1 MNTND
6 RYNIGYNNEISN
18 KSFVRKLTEMEA
30 CGGAVDWVREHG
42 GTSSECW
49 RDCER
54 GDWMAWLAA
63 KTPSI
68 TRRQLVGALADC
80 AELSLQYFEAEYPD
94 DKRVRE
100 CIDTCRRYAQG
111 KATEEELELSAYSAA
126 ASATYAASYAAASYA
141 ASAAA
146 ASYTAYASAY
156 ATYAASAAAAS
167 YAASAAASA
176 AAASYAA
183 SAAAYANA
191 DRGKTLKKCA
201 DIMRK
206 HFPNLL
212 DKE

>member
-6 RYNIGYNNEISN
+6 HYNIGYNNEINN
-18 KSFVRKLTEMEA
+18 KSFVRKLTEMRA
-30 CGGAVDWVREHG
+30 CEEAVDWVREHG

-80 AELSLQYFEAEYPD
+80 AALSLQYFEAEYPD

-100 CIDTCRRYAQG
+100 CIDACRRYAQG
-111 KATEEELELSAYSAA
+111 KATDKELVA
-126 ASATYAASYAAASYA
+126 ASAASYAAASAAYYAHSAAYYAYSAAYYAAYYAYSAAAAFYA
-141 ASAAA
+141 ASAAYYAHSA
-146 ASYTAYASAY
+146 AS
-156 ATYAASAAAAS
+156 
-167 YAASAAASA
+167 
-176 AAASYAA
+176 
-183 SAAAYANA
+183 ANA

-212 DKE
+212 GKE

>member
-1 MNTND
+1 MN
-6 RYNIGYNNEISN
+6 N

-30 CGGAVDWVREHG
+30 CWGAVDWVREHG

-63 KTPSI
+63 ETPSI

-80 AELSLQYFEAEYPD
+80 AALSLQYYEAEYPD

-111 KATEEELELSAYSAA
+111 KATEEELKVAA
-126 ASATYAASYAAASYA
+126 NAAYAAYAANAAYAAYAAYAAANA
-141 ASAAA
+141 
-146 ASYTAYASAY
+146 TY
-156 ATYAASAAAAS
+156 ATYAASDA
-167 YAASAAASA
+167 Y
-176 AAASYAA
+176 
-183 SAAAYANA
+183 AAYASSA
-191 DRGKTLKKCA
+191 AERGKTLKKCA

-206 HFPNLL
+206 HFPSLL
-212 DKE
+212 ED